1 MHIFYSLLLL
11 PVKKKHANPWKFM
24 IYVCMEYD
32 DSFAWG
38 FLLGI
43 LGLLIVGFRA
53 KLNETNRHPQ
63 KVIVKLDDAGRVE
76 KLAKPHQ
83 QGIMTDEEFVRRKQ
97 IFYQKCDIVLY
108 RSPSAHSRQ
117 GFFLSYRRKVC
128 LIILFLPC
136 YEEEGK

>member
-1 MHIFYSLLLL
+1 
-11 PVKKKHANPWKFM
+11 M

-97 IFYQKCDIVLY
+97 IFYKKCDIVLY
-108 RSPSAHSRQ
+108 RSPFAQNAEESPYW
-117 GFFLSYRRKVC
+117 GFEIGRSV
-128 LIILFLPC
+128 
-136 YEEEGK
+136 